1 MNRPVLDLI
10 REYLHLIPQM
20 VDCVQAVAVG
30 VVIGAVA
37 LGILAIAKVI
47 EAFRK

>member
-1 MNRPVLDLI
+1 MSHPVLDLV

-30 VVIGAVA
+30 IVIGAVS
-37 LGILAIAKVI
+37 LGVLAIAKVV
-47 EAFRK
+47 EACRK